1 MRYFRILFAV
11 FLAFGSVIYNA
22 QAASTED
29 KKVLPKLDGVSLQS
43 EGSLYWLQ
51 FDEDASSLWSTLID
65 FWANE
70 GITLKKEQPQL
81 GFMETEWT
89 KDLLVDRFL
98 SILLS
103 DQAPERRERF
113 RLRVERLP
121 DNSGTRVFIN
131 HSAYGIL
138 FDEEA
143 TYTGYLPAS
152 SELELEMLSRLAL
165 YSGADQS
172 KITQAVSSFAV
183 AELQAEKINDNL
195 YEISVP
201 GSVDFVQKKLL
212 RVLDRM
218 NADTS
223 TEADGVVIATFDE
236 APLLGVSDD
245 AHWGIDDS
253 SDLEEI
259 GFPDQATNDDK
270 PLHIV
275 YQMTLRKEK
284 ASTVVAVSAQK
295 GNSDGGNGLFK
306 FSRALAR
313 NLQGK

>member
-1 MRYFRILFAV
+1 MYQFRFFFAV
-11 FLAFGSVIYNA
+11 FLAFSSVAYSVQVTSA
-22 QAASTED
+22 ED
-29 KKVLPKLDGVSLQS
+29 EKVLPKLDGVSLQS

-51 FDEDASSLWSTLID
+51 FDEDADSLWSTLVD

-81 GFMETEWT
+81 GYMETEWT

-98 SILLS
+98 SVLLS

-121 DNSGTRVFIN
+121 DNSGARVFIN

-143 TYTGYLPAS
+143 VYTGYLPAS

-183 AELQAEKINDNL
+183 ADLQAEKINDNL
-195 YEISVP
+195 YEIRVP

-212 RVLDRM
+212 RALDRM

-223 TEADGVVIATFDE
+223 TKADAVVATFNE
-236 APLLGVSDD
+236 KPVLGVSDD

-253 SDLEEI
+253 SDLEET
-259 GFPDQATNDDK
+259 GFPDQDVDDGK
-270 PLHIV
+270 PAHIV
-275 YQMTLRKEK
+275 YQMTLSKDK
-284 ASTVVAVSAQK
+284 ASAVVAVSAQP
-295 GNSDGGNGLFK
+295 GNSDDGNGLFK

-313 NLQGK
+313 DLQGK

>member
-1 MRYFRILFAV
+1 MNQPGVLFIV
-11 FLAFGSVIYNA
+11 LLTFNSLAYGA
-22 QAASTED
+22 QAASAEEQ
-29 KKVLPKLDGVSLQS
+29 KVLPEVDGVSLRS

-51 FDEDASSLWSTLID
+51 YDEDVASLWPKLKD

-70 GITLKKEQPQL
+70 GIGLNKEQPQL

-89 KDLLVDRFL
+89 KDLVVDKLL

-103 DQAPERRERF
+103 DQAPVRRERF

-121 DNSGTRVFIN
+121 EDNGTRVFIN

-143 TYTGYLPAS
+143 VYTGYLPAS
-152 SELELEMLSRLAL
+152 PELELEMLSRLAL

-172 KITQAVSSFAV
+172 TIKQSVSAFAV
-183 AELQAEKINDNL
+183 AKLQAE
-195 YEISVP
+195 EISDTQYRIQIP
-201 GSVDFVQKKLL
+201 GSKTFVHKKLL

-218 NADTS
+218 NADAS
-223 TEADGVVIATFDE
+223 IKADGSVVATFNK
-236 APLLGVSDD
+236 APDLGISDD
-245 AHWGIDDS
+245 EEWGIDDN
-253 SDLEEI
+253 SDLEAT
-259 GFPDQATNDDK
+259 GFSDRVVNDDG

-275 YQMTLRKEK
+275 YLLTLDEEK
-284 ASTVVAVSAQK
+284 ASTVVSISSQP
-295 GNSDGGNGLFK
+295 GNSDGGDGLAG
-306 FSRALAR
+306 FSRSVAR